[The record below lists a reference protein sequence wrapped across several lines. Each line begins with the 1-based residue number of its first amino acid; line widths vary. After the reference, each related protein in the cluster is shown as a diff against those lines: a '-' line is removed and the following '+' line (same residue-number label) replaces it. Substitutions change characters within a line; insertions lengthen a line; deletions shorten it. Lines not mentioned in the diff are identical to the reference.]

1 MPQGVQAL
9 LALLILLPG
18 FVSAR
23 ISRMMSAR
31 SQMSELERVTEALI
45 FSFFTY
51 VIYLLLFGPR
61 LPLEWQIDATSPARY
76 SFQVFR
82 LRVLF
87 LGVFSVLLGF
97 AWGYVKGHDLLL
109 KLLRK
114 WKMTERT
121 SRESVWND
129 VFVSLGGTVQVGL
142 KDGTSAIGWLGR
154 YSDTGEER
162 ALFLEKASW
171 IAHDGALTQVPGS
184 GLLLTEKSEILYVMF
199 LDGAQK

>member
-23 ISRMMSAR
+23 IARMMSAR

-51 VIYLLLFGPR
+51 VIYLLLFGPH
-61 LPLEWQIDATSPARY
+61 LPLEWRTDPTASGRY
-76 SFQVFR
+76 SFEVFR
-82 LRVLF
+82 ARVFF
-87 LGVFSVLLGF
+87 LGAFSVLLGF
-97 AWGYVKGHDLLL
+97 GWGYIKGHDLLL

-129 VFVSLGGTVQVGL
+129 AFVSLGGTVQVGL
-142 KDGTSAIGWLGR
+142 ADGTSAIGWLGR

-162 ALFLEKASW
+162 ALFLERASW
-171 IAHDGALTQVPGS
+171 IAESGALTPVPGA
-184 GLLLTEKSEILYVMF
+184 GLLLTEKSEIKYVMF

>member
-23 ISRMMSAR
+23 IARMMSAR
-31 SQMSELERVTEALI
+31 SQMTELERVTEALI

-51 VIYLLLFGPR
+51 IVYLLLFGPR
-61 LPLEWQIDATSPARY
+61 LPLEWHADTTASVRY

-109 KLLRK
+109 KLLRQ
-114 WKMTERT
+114 WKMSERT

-129 VFVSLGGTVQVGL
+129 VLVSLGGTVQVGL
-142 KDGTSAIGWLGR
+142 SDGTSAIGWLSR

-162 ALFLEKASW
+162 VLFLERASW
-171 IAHDGALTQVPGS
+171 IAEDGTLTDVPGA
-184 GLLLTEKSEILYVMF
+184 GLLLTENLKLNTSCF
-199 LDGAQK
+199 

>member
-23 ISRMMSAR
+23 VARMMSAR
-31 SQMSELERVTEALI
+31 SQQSELERVIEALI

-51 VIYLLLFGPR
+51 VVYLVAFGPR
-61 LPLEWQIDATSPARY
+61 LPLEWRPEPNMPVHY

-82 LRVLF
+82 FRLLF
-87 LGVFSVLLGF
+87 LAAVALLLGF
-97 AWGYVKGHDLLL
+97 LWGYVKGHDSLL

-114 WKMTERT
+114 CKLTDRT

-129 VFVSLGGTVQVGL
+129 VFVSLSGTVQIGIA
-142 KDGTSAIGWLGR
+142 DGTMAIGWLAR
-154 YSDTGEER
+154 YSDTGDER
-162 ALFLEKASW
+162 AVFLEKASW
-171 IAHDGALTQVPGS
+171 IAEDGTVTPIPGA
-184 GLLLTEKSEILYVMF
+184 GLLLTEKSEIKYVMF
-199 LDGAQK
+199 LDGN